1 MQRIFYKILLG
12 SLFFLFFSCETKEDK
27 SESVVSSSESTQT
40 MIQISKVQFEQNQMQ
55 LGVLEERTFPITV
68 QVNGMIDVPPENKAV
83 VSATM
88 GGYIKNMPFL
98 EGDTIEKGQRLVT
111 IENQEFVTLQQQYAE
126 VYEQLAFLKSEY
138 ERQKTMITEKITSQ
152 KSFLKAESEYKTA
165 KATYN
170 GLRTQLKILNISP
183 KAVEQGKITSEASI
197 YAPLSG
203 KIAKVNI
210 TKGMYVSPATPII
223 EIIDNSHIHLEL
235 SVFEKDILKVKKG
248 QVIEFK
254 IPETGTNTFK
264 ATVHLVG
271 TAIEDNRTIKVHGHI
286 EDETSHN
293 FLTGMFVEASIITDT
308 VTSKALSKE
317 ATVAIDDKIYVL
329 VLRKQEADNYYF
341 EQKEIKAGESY
352 NEYIVIENVDNLPP
366 ETKFLTKGAFG
377 LLGD

>member
-152 KSFLKAESEYKTA
+152 KSFLKAESEYKIA